1 MTSTKES
8 SMTIDLSG
16 KTAFI
21 TGASRGIGEAAAR
34 IMAGYGANVVLAARS
49 SGDIERIA
57 SEIGEKALPVTCDVA
72 RYSDFEAAIGKAVQ
86 HFGSLDILVNN
97 AGVIDPIARIGE
109 SDPEAW
115 GQVVDINFKGVYHG
129 LRASIPHMK
138 GNGGGVIINIS
149 SGAATGALEGWSHY
163 CATKAGVLSLTRCA
177 HKEYAAD
184 NIRVVGLSP
193 GTVATD
199 MQRSIKTSGVN
210 PVSQLDWSQ
219 HIPAEW
225 AGEAIAWL
233 ATDAGRPHDGDDF
246 SLKTDEAKRAVGL
259 IG

>member
-1 MTSTKES
+1 MS
-8 SMTIDLSG
+8 IDLSG
-16 KTAFI
+16 RTAFI

-49 SGDIERIA
+49 SGDIGRIA
-57 SEIGEKALPVTCDVA
+57 SDIGDKALAVTCDVA
-72 RYSDFEAAIGKAVQ
+72 QYGDFEAAIAKAVE
-86 HFGSLDILVNN
+86 HFGGLDILVNN
-97 AGVIDPIARIGE
+97 AGVIDPIAGIAE
-109 SDPEAW
+109 SDPAAW

-129 LRASIPHMK
+129 LRASLPRMK
-138 GNGGGVIINIS
+138 DNGGGVIINIS

-163 CATKAGVLSLTRCA
+163 CSTKAAVLSLTRCA
-177 HKEYAAD
+177 HQEHQGD

-199 MQRSIKTSGVN
+199 MQRAIRTSGVN
-210 PVSQLDWSQ
+210 PVSQLDWSK

-233 ATDAGRPHDGDDF
+233 ATDAGRPYDGDDF

>member
-1 MTSTKES
+1 MS
-8 SMTIDLSG
+8 IDLSG

-34 IMAGYGANVVLAARS
+34 IMADYGANVVLAARS

-57 SEIGEKALPVTCDVA
+57 SEIGDKALAVTCDVA
-72 RYSDFEAAIGKAVQ
+72 RYSDFETAIGKAVQ

-97 AGVIDPIARIGE
+97 AGVIDPIAHIAE

-115 GQVVDINFKGVYHG
+115 GQAVDINFKGVYHG
-129 LRASIPHMK
+129 LRASIPLMK
-138 GNGGGVIINIS
+138 DNGGGVIINIS
-149 SGAATGALEGWSHY
+149 SGAATNALEVWSHY
-163 CATKAGVLSLTRCA
+163 CSTKAAVLSLTRCA
-177 HKEYAAD
+177 YREYHPD

-199 MQRSIKTSGVN
+199 MQRAIKTSGVN
-210 PVSQLDWSQ
+210 PVSQLDWSK

-233 ATDAGRPHDGDDF
+233 ATDAGRPYDGDDF